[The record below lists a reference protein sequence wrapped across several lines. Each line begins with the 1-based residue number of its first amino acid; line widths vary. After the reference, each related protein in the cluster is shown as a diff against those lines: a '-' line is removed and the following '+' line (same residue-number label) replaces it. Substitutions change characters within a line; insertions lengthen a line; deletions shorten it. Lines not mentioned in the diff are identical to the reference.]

1 MSKSASQNS
10 VAVGSLVVSKP
21 KWNLDPDCD
30 DWFNCTETEIWGGG
44 EAVVLSTVG
53 VVLIG
58 HLGVILDF
66 DRGD

>member
-1 MSKSASQNS
+1 MIGSIALRRKSE
-10 VAVGSLVVSKP
+10 VGARL
-21 KWNLDPDCD
+21 
-30 DWFNCTETEIWGGG
+30 
-44 EAVVLSTVG
+44 VLSTVG